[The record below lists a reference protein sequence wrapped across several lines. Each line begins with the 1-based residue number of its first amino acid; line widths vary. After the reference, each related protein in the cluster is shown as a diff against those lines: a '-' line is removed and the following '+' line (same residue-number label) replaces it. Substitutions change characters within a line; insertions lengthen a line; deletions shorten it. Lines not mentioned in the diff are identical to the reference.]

1 MIKRPFLFMLV
12 AAALSYG
19 AVVASS
25 PASAQYNNE
34 PEDSLPT
41 PGTQPPS
48 AGGSDPEDTRPPPPD
63 KRIVKLM
70 RERQQL
76 IDRCERR
83 FNLGR
88 DLENI
93 QAKLRQNERKLVRF
107 GASPIA
113 PAPSYCSEAT
123 EASS

>member
-1 MIKRPFLFMLV
+1 MSKRPFLFMLV

-19 AVVASS
+19 AVVASA
-25 PASAQYNNE
+25 PAFAQPYNHE
-34 PEDSLPT
+34 PEDSLPS
-41 PGTQPPS
+41 QAIPPS
-48 AGGSDPEDTRPPPPD
+48 AQNGSDPEDTQPPPPD
-63 KRIVKLM
+63 RRVVKLM
-70 RERQQL
+70 RERQRL

-83 FNLGR
+83 FNRGK

-93 QAKLRQNERKLVRF
+93 QARLLQNERRLVRF

-123 EASS
+123 ES

>member
-25 PASAQYNNE
+25 PAFAQQYNSE

-41 PGTQPPS
+41 PGTPPS
-48 AGGSDPEDTRPPPPD
+48 AQNGGSDPEDTRPSPPNR
-63 KRIVKLM
+63 RIVKLM

-83 FNLGR
+83 FNRGK

-113 PAPSYCSEAT
+113 PAPSYCSEAI
-123 EASS
+123 